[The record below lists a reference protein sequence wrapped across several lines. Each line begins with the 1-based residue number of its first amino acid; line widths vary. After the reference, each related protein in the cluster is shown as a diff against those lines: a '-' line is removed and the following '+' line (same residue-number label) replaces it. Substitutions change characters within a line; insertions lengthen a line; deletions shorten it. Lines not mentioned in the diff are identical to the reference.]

1 MGVFDLDWRLILTTF
16 GVMFL
21 AELGDKTQLTVF
33 TLVTQ
38 TKQPVPVFIG
48 AALALTLVTLI
59 GAVFGQCISRLV
71 PTSVLRAAAG
81 FLFVGL
87 GLVVLWQAF
96 SSRLAGR

>member
-1 MGVFDLDWRLILTTF
+1 MDWRLLISTF
-16 GVMFL
+16 GIMFL

-33 TLVTQ
+33 TLVSQ

-59 GAVFGQCISRLV
+59 GAMFGQYITRLV
-71 PTSVLRAAAG
+71 PANVVRTAAG
-81 FLFVGL
+81 FLFVGI

-96 SSRLAGR
+96 TNRSS